1 MGWFTKETADKL
13 PNNRSQR
20 KQCWGSRDEFFS
32 CLDSIGVVNSLDPTN
47 AKRIASQCSQQEND
61 FEKNC
66 ATSWVK
72 YFKEKRL
79 VDHRKEQ
86 FLKKAEDENAQMIDF
101 SSTNSS
107 RP

>member
-20 KQCWGSRDEFFS
+20 KQCWGSRDEFFT
-32 CLDSIGVVNSLDPTN
+32 CLDSIGVVNALDSDN
-47 AKRIASQCSQQEND
+47 AKRIASQCAQQED
-61 FEKNC
+61 EFEKNC

-79 VDHRKEQ
+79 VDYQKQQ
-86 FLKKAEDENAQMIDF
+86 FIKKVEEENAQIVDLPAP
-101 SSTNSS
+101 NSS
-107 RP
+107 RR